1 MKMRI
6 NFLNSLTCIERKD
19 ILSTLAANCCKV
31 FAFNMYVSTEKKNL
45 GFVNALVFQSPW
57 TDRATIETTVEVL
70 IKEIVRSSP
79 STRIWTIR
87 KPIEGESMYDVY
99 HVLPNKKVVN
109 R

>member
-6 NFLNSLTCIERKD
+6 NVLNSLTCIERKD

-31 FAFNMYVSTEKKNL
+31 FAFNMDEYRKKNL

-57 TDRATIETTVEVL
+57 MDRATIETTVEVL

-87 KPIEGESMYDVY
+87 KPIEGDSIYDVY

>member
-1 MKMRI
+1 M
-6 NFLNSLTCIERKD
+6 
-19 ILSTLAANCCKV
+19 
-31 FAFNMYVSTEKKNL
+31 NL

-57 TDRATIETTVEVL
+57 MDRAIIETTIVVL

-87 KPIEGESMYDVY
+87 KPIEGDSIYDVY

>member
-1 MKMRI
+1 LKEKTYFPHWQQI
-6 NFLNSLTCIERKD
+6 AVKYPHLICT
-19 ILSTLAANCCKV
+19 
-31 FAFNMYVSTEKKNL
+31 STEKKNL

-57 TDRATIETTVEVL
+57 MDRATIETTVEVL

-87 KPIEGESMYDVY
+87 KPIEGDGIYDVY